1 MNSEDKAK
9 KGIAKWPADALK
21 CILEIWKKSLCEGTL
36 NRKSIH
42 IYTQMSI
49 QMENFGCNFSPRE
62 IRKNIIDLIRK
73 YRREKIKIKNGAIG
87 NDSHLYNALDYLIG
101 NNRVYQWE
109 ELMQKITDSDCYSS
123 EESVVSDGSTPTDD
137 CNVEPDCEETST
149 ETPTSKID
157 FNSYSCSDEQA
168 SVEESQSEVS
178 LKSNVPSRNLRD
190 GTRMSTLQQTLD
202 ILQREKSNRQT
213 LTAAKFDL
221 IELQKVNIKQEIQYR
236 RHKFQQETREHL
248 LRMKHMKEEHDWH
261 MTELR
266 FKLDKE
272 Y

>member
-1 MNSEDKAK
+1 MNSEDKAWAFFILFEFRHNQIIIKPFLLLNNSK

-109 ELMQKITDSDCYSS
+109 ELMQKIT
-123 EESVVSDGSTPTDD
+123 GG
-137 CNVEPDCEETST
+137 
-149 ETPTSKID
+149 K
-157 FNSYSCSDEQA
+157 
-168 SVEESQSEVS
+168 
-178 LKSNVPSRNLRD
+178 K
-190 GTRMSTLQQTLD
+190 
-202 ILQREKSNRQT
+202 
-213 LTAAKFDL
+213 DL
-221 IELQKVNIKQEIQYR
+221 
-236 RHKFQQETREHL
+236 F
-248 LRMKHMKEEHDWH
+248 
-261 MTELR
+261 
-266 FKLDKE
+266 
-272 Y
+272 